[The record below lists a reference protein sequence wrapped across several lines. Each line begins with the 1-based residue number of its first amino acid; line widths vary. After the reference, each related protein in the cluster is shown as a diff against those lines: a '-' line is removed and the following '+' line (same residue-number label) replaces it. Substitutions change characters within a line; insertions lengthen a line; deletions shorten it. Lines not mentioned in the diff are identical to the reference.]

1 MSRTTSIT
9 LGAQLNS
16 FVEELVTSGRY
27 GSTSEVVRSALRLL
41 EREEHQAAVLR
52 DAVLAGE
59 ASGESNL
66 TLRDIAEQ
74 IKQKHN
80 V

>member
-9 LGAQLNS
+9 LGAQLNT
-16 FVEELVTSGRY
+16 FVEELIASGRY
-27 GSTSEVVRSALRLL
+27 NSTSEVVRSGLRLL
-41 EREEHQAAVLR
+41 EREEHQTTALR
-52 DAVLAGE
+52 DAVLAGKN
-59 ASGESNL
+59 SGVSEL
-66 TLRDIAEQ
+66 TLQDIAEQ

>member
-9 LGAQLNS
+9 LGAQLNT
-16 FVEELVTSGRY
+16 FVEELIASGRY
-27 GSTSEVVRSALRLL
+27 GSTSEVVRSGLRLL
-41 EREEHQAAVLR
+41 EREEHQTTALR
-52 DAVLAGE
+52 DAVLAGKN
-59 ASGESNL
+59 SGVSEL
-66 TLRDIAEQ
+66 TLQDIAEQ

>member
-9 LGAQLNS
+9 LDAQLNT
-16 FVEELVTSGRY
+16 FVEELIASGRY
-27 GSTSEVVRSALRLL
+27 GSTSEVVRSGLRLL
-41 EREEHQAAVLR
+41 EREEHQATALR
-52 DAVLAGE
+52 DAVLAGKN
-59 ASGESNL
+59 SGVSEL
-66 TLRDIAEQ
+66 TLQDIAEQ

>member
-9 LGAQLNS
+9 LGSQLSS
-16 FVEELVTSGRY
+16 FVEELITSGRY
-27 GSTSEVVRSALRLL
+27 GSTSEVVRSGLRLL
-41 EREEHQAAVLR
+41 EREEHQAAALR
-52 DAVLAGE
+52 DAVLAGKN
-59 ASGESNL
+59 SGESDL
-66 TLRDIAEQ
+66 TLQDIAEQ